1 LTAAPHRRSD
11 ESRQGGPAAVGL
23 RFGLRAVQVISPVK
37 MGTKIMAPWPNLA
50 CSKLAAAERRFLQIA
65 EEYRWLNPHLDLT
78 PVLKIRP
85 LF

>member
-1 LTAAPHRRSD
+1 MLTAAPHRRSD

-23 RFGLRAVQVISPVK
+23 RSGHVQVISPVK
-37 MGTKIMAPWPNLA
+37 MGTRITAPWPNLA

-78 PVLKIRP
+78 PILKVRP